1 MISRRKP
8 VIPYTLLATSLW
20 RELARRATFCAHP
33 RESGM
38 KRSTLVT
45 LAVIAV
51 VIALFFYMS
60 TARAN
65 TECNVCMD
73 FQGRSNCATAAGRN
87 EHEATQ
93 TAQSTAC
100 GPIANGM
107 NETIAGGD
115 PPPLDVQ
122 CRTRGSRNAAA
133 GSRARCAGTL
143 PRRSHRPP

>member
-8 VIPYTLLATSLW
+8 VIPYTFLATGLCL
-20 RELARRATFCAHP
+20 EFPRRATFSAHP

-60 TARAN
+60 AARAN
-65 TECNVCMD
+65 TECNVCMV
-73 FQGRSNCATAAGRN
+73 FQGRSNCAAAAGRN

-100 GPIANGM
+100 GLFAKVM
-107 NETIAGGD
+107 NYTIA
-115 PPPLDVQ
+115 
-122 CRTRGSRNAAA
+122 
-133 GSRARCAGTL
+133 
-143 PRRSHRPP
+143 

>member
-8 VIPYTLLATSLW
+8 VIHYTLLATSLW

-65 TECNVCMD
+65 TECNVCRD
-73 FQGRSNCATAAGRN
+73 FRGPWTRAPAAGRN

-107 NETIAGGD
+107 NETIACGD
-115 PPPLDVQ
+115 TPPRSGEQTSGLQ
-122 CRTRGSRNAAA
+122 ATRYISDGVL
-133 GSRARCAGTL
+133 C
-143 PRRSHRPP
+143 